1 MFVYCKIVI
10 NANINSPIIQSCD
23 NTINKIITITA
34 AAPAGMIVVLVLLS
48 TAFTVQSGSELHS
61 RSKAQNVIMK
71 ILLWIH
77 YMIL

>member
-61 RSKAQNVIMK
+61 RPKAQNVIMK